1 LRLLANKIVRFF
13 LIFKKKKNNYFQD
26 FSFLEIGSL
35 FKFAYF
41 SYCCLSK
48 FLSLLSPL
56 SRLNLLI
63 SSDSHSSGISILYE
77 KELAFLSGIVKLLLE
92 ATDVDLDYYSIN
104 LSPIA
109 SY

>member
-1 LRLLANKIVRFF
+1 
-13 LIFKKKKNNYFQD
+13 
-26 FSFLEIGSL
+26 
-35 FKFAYF
+35 
-41 SYCCLSK
+41 
-48 FLSLLSPL
+48 
-56 SRLNLLI
+56 LLI